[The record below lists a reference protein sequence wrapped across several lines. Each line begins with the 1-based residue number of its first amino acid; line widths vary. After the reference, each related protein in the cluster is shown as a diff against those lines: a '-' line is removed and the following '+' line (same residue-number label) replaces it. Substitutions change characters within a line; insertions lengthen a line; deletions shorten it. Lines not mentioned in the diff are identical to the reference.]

1 MWVSLRGRWRAYWVV
16 RVIMTI
22 REIREVESH
31 SPVDVGAGGEV
42 LLNLLEVGHVAD
54 VCLLSCRRRKE
65 DEKG

>member
-1 MWVSLRGRWRAYWVV
+1 VV